1 MAGLRTAGVAVSK
14 RTWNLFRGCSQS
26 LVPYLGRW
34 FVTRSEKQLSPLDWA
49 RMQILSIRTFMK
61 TSDRSI
67 ATEIAEA
74 LISAIGPLAEMEKTE
89 IKPYWKIEDYMEV
102 FLVFQVN
109 GDLLN
114 VLNVSKSL
122 LGRDWEALN
131 AYEAI
136 WVNRKQEV
144 TLIPELRWAHI
155 EVYNKG

>member
-1 MAGLRTAGVAVSK
+1 M
-14 RTWNLFRGCSQS
+14 
-26 LVPYLGRW
+26 
-34 FVTRSEKQLSPLDWA
+34 TRSEKQLSPLDWA

>member
-1 MAGLRTAGVAVSK
+1 
-14 RTWNLFRGCSQS
+14 
-26 LVPYLGRW
+26 
-34 FVTRSEKQLSPLDWA
+34 VTRSEKQLSPLDWA